1 MLSSWVVCLSFK
13 ILNTFENEKGIV
25 KILVN
30 SFVIDIH
37 QIDMI
42 FFAII
47 TTRGSGAMRERCFAL
62 DYNKFPINTTFVAYL
77 LENANLGLSRGVAFA
92 HFFKAPSRGFCM
104 KKKKKKNNCPS
115 NAPGE
120 ATLGID

>member
-1 MLSSWVVCLSFK
+1 MIKATIDKLRERFHRHYEKILMLSSWVVCLSFK

-47 TTRGSGAMRERCFAL
+47 TTRGSGAMREGCFTR
-62 DYNKFPINTTFVAYL
+62 FITYL
-77 LENANLGLSRGVAFA
+77 FYIITNFL
-92 HFFKAPSRGFCM
+92 
-104 KKKKKKNNCPS
+104 
-115 NAPGE
+115 
-120 ATLGID
+120 

>member
-1 MLSSWVVCLSFK
+1 MFCVIKATIDTLRERFHRHYEKILMLSSWVVCLSFK

-47 TTRGSGAMRERCFAL
+47 TTRCSERCAKGAL
-62 DYNKFPINTTFVAYL
+62 RVL
-77 LENANLGLSRGVAFA
+77 LHIYFRL
-92 HFFKAPSRGFCM
+92 
-104 KKKKKKNNCPS
+104 
-115 NAPGE
+115 
-120 ATLGID
+120 

>member
-37 QIDMI
+37 QIHMI

-47 TTRGSGAMRERCFAL
+47 TTRGSGAMRERCFTRFITYLQLEARERCAKGAL
-62 DYNKFPINTTFVAYL
+62 RVL
-77 LENANLGLSRGVAFA
+77 LHIYFRL
-92 HFFKAPSRGFCM
+92 
-104 KKKKKKNNCPS
+104 
-115 NAPGE
+115 
-120 ATLGID
+120 